1 MLRLPVTQDRD
12 GNGKMWVAVN
22 EVGCAIE
29 RINDPGVFPTRFF
42 TTFLCDD
49 TMFGIRPTDNIE
61 YCRFGVLVGP
71 RHEVSL
77 PFARNIVVVK
87 AAEVTENNFPGFSSC
102 PDSRVHHG
110 V

>member
-22 EVGCAIE
+22 EVGCAVE
-29 RINDPGVFPTRFF
+29 WINDPGVFPTRFF
-42 TTFLCDD
+42 PTFLCDD
-49 TMFGIRPTDNIE
+49 TVFGIRASDNIE
-61 YCRFGVLVGP
+61 YCRFGILVGSS
-71 RHEVSL
+71 HEVAL
-77 PFARNIVVVK
+77 PFAGNIVTVEATKV
-87 AAEVTENNFPGFSSC
+87 AENDFSGLSCC